1 MGGGPAQGL
10 MIVKEGR
17 CGECSAECLPAA
29 VLCMVA
35 MHVLFMDCAT
45 HAAGLQGSEQHLE
58 AAAGM
63 WMGGRMDTCT
73 SLGFGC
79 HEDNSSGMCG
89 TPGEH
94 LVDKHWTR
102 QEPNLGGAVGVQV
115 PCLGEG
121 PCFPWGQAP
130 WGGKLLLGVDPHW
143 DEGTEG
149 APGGACM
156 GL

>member
-1 MGGGPAQGL
+1 
-10 MIVKEGR
+10 
-17 CGECSAECLPAA
+17 
-29 VLCMVA
+29 MVGT
-35 MHVLFMDCAT
+35 HVLFMDCAT

-63 WMGGRMDTCT
+63 WMGGRMDTCI
-73 SLGFGC
+73 SLGLGVTRT
-79 HEDNSSGMCG
+79 
-89 TPGEH
+89 TPPACVAC
-94 LVDKHWTR
+94 LVNTLLISIGPG
-102 QEPNLGGAVGVQV
+102 PNLGGAVGVQV